1 MDIHVKRKHKLSEI
15 NHDFLMNYFCHLIND
30 RYMQLKFKHQQF
42 QIDAAKAVTDAFH
55 GQRNRMM
62 MEFTH
67 DMGVGTAGGDLFD
80 VVGYRNQPLTIT
92 SGQTLENIRT
102 IQMSGQLKPS
112 ETLNPDDLRLTI
124 EMETGTG
131 KTYTYI
137 KTMYELNRLYGWSKF
152 IIVVPSIAIRE
163 GVSRSFEIMSE
174 HFAAEYGKRI
184 QSFIYDSKQL
194 TKIDQF
200 ASDANMHVMIIN
212 TQAFA
217 ARGEDARRIYM
228 KLDAFRSRKPIDV
241 IASTKPILIIDE
253 PQSVLGADK
262 KNATREK
269 LKEFK
274 PLFTLL
280 YSATHRA
287 GDIVN
292 MVYRLD
298 AMDAYNKKLVKKI
311 SVKGIEQKGTTATN
325 GYVYLE
331 SIVLSAGNP
340 KARIGFDKK
349 GGSSVRQVTQLVS
362 DKFDLYQ
369 QSGGLEEYRD
379 GYRIE
384 RIDGYARTIRLLNGT
399 VLHEGEMVGRVNDL
413 YVRRHQIRETILSH
427 IQKERKL
434 FKMGIK
440 CLSLF
445 FIDHVDNYRSLTP
458 NPKPHPL
465 TPSPKGEGE
474 AFGNEGSNH
483 KGVYAQMFE
492 EEYTNIVGQLQLEF
506 ADDPAYVAYLK
517 RFTADQVH
525 DGYFSRDRK
534 NNVVEPGNKEGDNE
548 VRGYQLIMKE
558 KEKLLSFD
566 TPVRFI
572 FSHSALK
579 EGWDNPNVFQICT
592 LKDSD
597 NQTKKRQEVGRGM
610 RLCVNDKGERQ
621 DESVLHGGVFEV
633 NELTVIA
640 SESYNTFA
648 SKLQTEIAEAV
659 GDRPQKVQPSLF
671 AGMVMTNADGEQ
683 KKVDDLEAS
692 FLFAALAGHGYV
704 NRQGELTQKY
714 FDEKQQGT
722 LDFGEGYNEYKKDI
736 VHQLDAVFNPEAI
749 KPEDARKVRETKFD
763 SQTFAR
769 KEFQDLWRKINLQ
782 TYYTV
787 DFKTDDLIRR
797 AVIELDSHLRV
808 SEINIKVVEGTLE
821 GIKSKKQ
828 LEEGQAMR
836 VKEADTHSVHELVSE
851 YVKYDLIGKL
861 VEDTGL
867 TRRAIVTILQK
878 ISPRTFNLFKA
889 NPEEF
894 IIKAGNIINQCKA
907 IAVVEHV
914 AYHKLD
920 KQYDADIFSASTLK
934 GKLGVN
940 ALESMKSLYDIV
952 VVDSKGIEMDF
963 AKNLELQNEVAV
975 YTKLPGGF
983 YINTPVGHYNPD
995 WAIVFKEG
1003 TDIKHIY
1010 FVAETKG
1017 YSDDEVTDYR
1027 ETEKVKIECAR
1038 RHFATISSST
1048 VTYGVVK
1055 NYDELWNVVTK

>member
-1 MDIHVKRKHKLSEI
+1 MK
-15 NHDFLMNYFCHLIND
+15 
-30 RYMQLKFKHQQF
+30 LKFKHQQF
-42 QIDAAKAVTDAFH
+42 QLDAAKAVTDVF
-55 GQRNRMM
+55 QEQPNQSMQ
-62 MEFTH
+62 EFTH
-67 DMGVGTAGGDLFD
+67 DMGSSMDGGDLFD
-80 VVGYRNQPLTIT
+80 VVGFRNQPFRI
-92 SGQTLENIRT
+92 
-102 IQMSGQLKPS
+102 MSHEVRKNMNTVQLDAQLKPTS
-112 ETLNPDDLRLTI
+112 DAALGDFRLTI

-184 QSFIYDSKQL
+184 QSFIYNSGQL

-228 KLDAFRSRKPIDV
+228 KLDAFRSRRPIDV
-241 IASTKPILIIDE
+241 IAATNPILIIDE

-311 SVKGIEQKGTTATN
+311 TVKGIEQKGTTATN
-325 GYVYLE
+325 GYLYLE
-331 SIVLSAGNP
+331 SIELSEGNP
-340 KARIGFDKK
+340 RARIGFDKK
-349 GGSSVRQVTQLVS
+349 GVSSVKQVTQLVS
-362 DKFDLYQ
+362 DGFDIYQ
-369 QSGGLEEYRD
+369 QSGSLEEYRD
-379 GYRIE
+379 GYRVE
-384 RIDGYARTIRLLNGT
+384 SIDGYARTIRLLNGT
-399 VLHEGEMVGRVNDL
+399 VLHEGEMIGRVNDI

-427 IQKERKL
+427 MQKERKL

-445 FIDHVDNYRSLTP
+445 FIDHVDNYRIYKSGGETE
-458 NPKPHPL
+458 
-465 TPSPKGEGE
+465 KGL
-474 AFGNEGSNH
+474 
-483 KGVYAQMFE
+483 YAQIFE
-492 EEYTNIVGQLQLEF
+492 EEYDNIAKQMQLDF
-506 ADDPAYVAYLK
+506 ADDPAYVEYLNRYK
-517 RFTADQVH
+517 AEEVH
-525 DGYFSRDRK
+525 NGYFSKDK
-534 NNVVEPGNKEGDNE
+534 KGHFVQLTESKMENDSDA
-548 VRGYQLIMKE
+548 YDLIMKD
-558 KEKLLSFD
+558 KERLLSFD
-566 TPVRFI
+566 EPTRFI

-610 RLCVNDKGERQ
+610 RLCVNEKGERQ
-621 DESVLHGGVFEV
+621 DESVLHGAVFDV

-640 SESYNTFA
+640 SESYNSFA

-659 GDRPQKVQPSLF
+659 ADRPQKVQASLF
-671 AGMVMTNADGEQ
+671 EGMVMTNTNGEQ
-683 KKVDDLEAS
+683 KKVDELEAN
-692 FLFAALAGHGYV
+692 FLFAALAGKGYV
-704 NRQGELTQKY
+704 NRQGQLTQKFY
-714 FDEKQQGT
+714 EDKQQGT
-722 LDFGEGYNEYKKDI
+722 LDFGDDYNEYKADI
-736 VHQLDAVFNPEAI
+736 VNKLDSVFNPDAA
-749 KPEDARKVRETKFD
+749 KPEDARKVREAKFI
-763 SQTFAR
+763 QQKFAR
-769 KEFQDLWRKINLQ
+769 KEFQDLWRKINQQ

-787 DFKTDDLIRR
+787 DFKTEDLIKK
-797 AVIELDSHLRV
+797 AVIELDAHLQV
-808 SEINIKVVEGTLE
+808 TEIRIQVVTGTMKEIKSRQQLLEGT
-821 GIKSKKQ
+821 
-828 LEEGQAMR
+828 AM
-836 VKEADTHSVHELVSE
+836 VASEADNESIHELVGE
-851 YVKYDLIGKL
+851 NVKYDLIGKL
-861 VEDTGL
+861 VEATGL
-867 TRRAIVTILQK
+867 TRKAIVSILQK
-878 ISPRTFNLFKA
+878 IKPSTFLKFRA

-907 IAVVEHV
+907 IAVIEHV
-914 AYHKLD
+914 KYHKLNQEFD
-920 KQYDADIFSASTLK
+920 SDIFNASTLK

-940 ALESMKSLYDIV
+940 AMESQKSLYDLV
-952 VVDSKGIEMDF
+952 VVDSQGVEMNF
-963 AKNLELQNEVAV
+963 AKSLESQNEVVV

-1003 TDIKHIY
+1003 SDIKHIY

-1027 ETEKVKIECAR
+1027 ETERVKIECAK
-1038 RHFATISSST
+1038 RHFDTISGSA

-1055 NYDELWNVVTK
+1055 NYEELRNVIVAD

>member
-1 MDIHVKRKHKLSEI
+1 MK
-15 NHDFLMNYFCHLIND
+15 
-30 RYMQLKFKHQQF
+30 LKFKHQQF
-42 QIDAAKAVTDAFH
+42 QIDAAKAVTDVFQ
-55 GQRNRMM
+55 GQPNQSML
-62 MEFTH
+62 EFTH
-67 DMGVGTAGGDLFD
+67 DMGRSADGIQDMFD
-80 VVGYRNQPLTIT
+80 VVGFRNQP
-92 SGQTLENIRT
+92 IRLYST
-102 IQMSGQLKPS
+102 DVRKNMNAVQMDAQLKPS
-112 ETLNPDDLRLTI
+112 DSVMLGDLRLTI

-200 ASDANMHVMIIN
+200 ASDSNMHVMIIN

-241 IASTKPILIIDE
+241 IAATNPILIIDE

-269 LKEFK
+269 LKEFH

-311 SVKGIEQKGTTATN
+311 TVKGIEQKGTTATN
-325 GYVYLE
+325 GYLYLE
-331 SIVLSAGNP
+331 SIELSEGNP
-340 KARIGFDKK
+340 RARIGFDKK
-349 GGSSVRQVTQLVS
+349 GVSSVKQVTQLVA
-362 DKFDLYQ
+362 DGFDIYQ
-369 QSGGLEEYRD
+369 QSGGLEEYKN
-379 GYRIE
+379 GYRVE
-384 RIDGYARTIRLLNGT
+384 SIDGYNRTIRLLNGT
-399 VLHEGEMVGRVNDL
+399 VLHEGEMIGRVNDI
-413 YVRRHQIRETILSH
+413 YVRRQQIRETILSH
-427 IQKERKL
+427 LHKERKL
-434 FKMGIK
+434 FRMGIK

-445 FIDHVDNYRSLTP
+445 FIDHVDNYRIYKAGGETE
-458 NPKPHPL
+458 
-465 TPSPKGEGE
+465 KGQ
-474 AFGNEGSNH
+474 
-483 KGVYAQMFE
+483 YAQMFE
-492 EEYTNIVGQLQLEF
+492 EEYNNIVGQLQLEF
-506 ADDPAYVAYLK
+506 TDDPEYVAYLK
-517 RFTADQVH
+517 RYAAAEVH
-525 DGYFSRDRK
+525 NGYFSRDK
-534 NNVVEPGNKEGDNE
+534 KGHFVQPSASELKSESSNDASA
-548 VRGYQLIMKE
+548 YDLIMKD
-558 KEKLLSFD
+558 KERLLSFSEP
-566 TPVRFI
+566 TRFI

-610 RLCVNDKGERQ
+610 RLCVNSKGERQ
-621 DESVLHGGVFEV
+621 DESVLHGGVFDV

-640 SESYNTFA
+640 SESYNSFA

-659 GDRPQKVQPSLF
+659 ADRPLKVQPSLF
-671 AGMVMTNADGEQ
+671 KDVMVTNARGEQ
-683 KKVDDLEAS
+683 KTLDEDDAQDIV
-692 FLFAALAGHGYV
+692 FALRMKGYITK
-704 NRQGELTQKY
+704 QGQLTPQY
-714 FDEKQQGT
+714 HEDKQQGK
-722 LDFGEGYNEYKKDI
+722 LDFGEDYNDYKEDI
-736 VHQLDAVFNPEAI
+736 VKRLDSIFNPDSI
-749 KPEDARKVRETKFD
+749 KPEDARRVREARFD
-763 SQTFAR
+763 QKKFAR
-769 KEFQDLWRKINLQ
+769 KEFQDLWRKINQQ

-787 DFKTDDLIRR
+787 DFKTDDLINR
-797 AVIELDSHLRV
+797 AVIELDAHLQV
-808 SEINIKVVEGTLE
+808 TEIRIKVVMGTMAEIKSRQQLLE
-821 GIKSKKQ
+821 GN
-828 LEEGQAMR
+828 AMM
-836 VKEADTHSVHELVSE
+836 VNEAEAESVHELVSE
-851 YVKYDLIGKL
+851 GVKYDLIGKL
-861 VEDTGL
+861 VEGTGL
-867 TRRAIVTILQK
+867 TRKAVVNILQK
-878 ISPRTFNLFKA
+878 IRPKTFNMFKA

-894 IIKAGNIINQCKA
+894 IIKACNIINQCKA
-907 IAVVEHV
+907 IAVVEHIQ
-914 AYHKLD
+914 YHRLNQEFD
-920 KQYDADIFSASTLK
+920 SDIFSAATLK

-940 ALESMKSLYDIV
+940 ALESQKSLYDIV

-963 AKNLELQNEVAV
+963 AKDLEMQNEVAV

-1017 YSDDEVTDYR
+1017 YRSDEVTDYR
-1027 ETEKVKIECAR
+1027 ETERVKIECAK
-1038 RHFATISSST
+1038 RHFETISSSS

-1055 NYDELWNVVTK
+1055 DYEELWNVVTK

>member
-1 MDIHVKRKHKLSEI
+1 
-15 NHDFLMNYFCHLIND
+15 
-30 RYMQLKFKHQQF
+30 MQLKFKHQQF
-42 QIDAAKAVTDAFH
+42 QIEAAKAVTDVFQ
-55 GQRNRMM
+55 GQPNQSMQ
-62 MEFTH
+62 EFTH
-67 DMGVGTAGGDLFD
+67 DMGQSMDGSQDMFD
-80 VVGYRNQPLTIT
+80 VVGFRNQPIRVMTQDLLKNMWAV
-92 SGQTLENIRT
+92 QTPA
-102 IQMSGQLKPS
+102 QLKPS
-112 ETLNPDDLRLTI
+112 EEVLLKDMRLTI

-137 KTMYELNRLYGWSKF
+137 KTMFELNRLYGWSKF

-228 KLDAFRSRKPIDV
+228 KLDAFRSRRPIDV
-241 IASTKPILIIDE
+241 IAATNPILIIDE

-311 SVKGIEQKGTTATN
+311 TVKGIEQKGTTATN
-325 GYVYLE
+325 GYLYLE
-331 SIVLSAGNP
+331 SIELSEGNP
-340 KARIGFDKK
+340 KARIGYDKK
-349 GGSSVRQVTQLVS
+349 GASSVKQVTQLVG
-362 DKFDLYQ
+362 DGFDIYQ
-369 QSGGLEEYRD
+369 QSGGLEEYKN
-379 GYRIE
+379 GYRVE
-384 RIDGYARTIRLLNGT
+384 SIDGYNHTVRLLNGT
-399 VLHEGEMVGRVNDL
+399 VLHEGEMIGRVNDV

-427 IQKERKL
+427 IHKERKL

-445 FIDHVDNYRSLTP
+445 FIDHVDNYRIYKAGGETE
-458 NPKPHPL
+458 
-465 TPSPKGEGE
+465 KGQ
-474 AFGNEGSNH
+474 
-483 KGVYAQMFE
+483 YAQMFE
-492 EEYTNIVGQLQLEF
+492 EEYNNIVGQLQLEF
-506 ADDPAYVAYLK
+506 SDDPAYVAYLK
-517 RFTADQVH
+517 HYKAEEVH
-525 DGYFSRDRK
+525 NGYFSRDRK
-534 NNVVEPGNKEGDNE
+534 GNFVQPSATELRNE
-548 VRGYQLIMKE
+548 SSNDASAYDLIMKD
-558 KEKLLSFD
+558 KERLLSFEEP
-566 TPVRFI
+566 TRFI

-610 RLCVNDKGERQ
+610 RLCVNKKGERQ
-621 DESVLHGGVFEV
+621 DESVLHGAVFDV

-640 SESYNTFA
+640 SESYNSFA

-659 GDRPQKVQPSLF
+659 ADRPQKVQPSLF
-671 AGMVMTNADGEQ
+671 KDMVVTDARGVQ
-683 KKVDDLEAS
+683 KKLDEDDAQEILYIMRMK
-692 FLFAALAGHGYV
+692 GYV
-704 NRQGELTQKY
+704 TKQGQLTQQFHDDKK
-714 FDEKQQGT
+714 EGT
-722 LDFGEGYNEYKKDI
+722 LDFGGDYNDFKGDI
-736 VHQLDAVFNPEAI
+736 VKRLDSIFNPESVI
-749 KPEDARKVRETKFD
+749 PEDARRVREAKFD
-763 SQTFAR
+763 QQKFAR
-769 KEFQDLWRKINLQ
+769 KEFQDLWRKINQQ

-787 DFKTDDLIRR
+787 DFKTEDLIKR
-797 AVIELDSHLRV
+797 AIIELDAKLQV
-808 SEINIKVVEGTLE
+808 SEIRIQVVTGTMKEIKSRQQLLE
-821 GIKSKKQ
+821 G
-828 LEEGQAMR
+828 GAMMAC
-836 VKEADTHSVHELVSE
+836 ESDTESVHELVGE
-851 YVKYDLIGKL
+851 NVKYDLIGKL
-861 VEDTGL
+861 VEATGL
-867 TRRAIVTILQK
+867 TRLAIVSILKK
-878 ISPRTFNLFKA
+878 ISPKTFNKFKA

-914 AYHKLD
+914 QYHKLNQEFD
-920 KQYDADIFSASTLK
+920 SDIFSAASLK

-940 ALESMKSLYDIV
+940 ALESVKSLYDIV
-952 VVDSKGIEMDF
+952 VVDSKGIEMNF
-963 AKNLELQNEVAV
+963 AKDLELQNEVAV

-1003 TDIKHIY
+1003 ADIKHIY

-1017 YSDDEVTDYR
+1017 YSSDEVTDYR
-1027 ETEKVKIECAR
+1027 ETERVKIECAK
-1038 RHFATISSST
+1038 RHFETISSSA

-1055 NYDELWNVVTK
+1055 NYEELRNVITK

>member
-1 MDIHVKRKHKLSEI
+1 MK
-15 NHDFLMNYFCHLIND
+15 
-30 RYMQLKFKHQQF
+30 LKFKHQQF
-42 QIDAAKAVTDAFH
+42 QIDAAKAVTDVFQ
-55 GQRNRMM
+55 GQPNQSMQ
-62 MEFTH
+62 EFTH
-67 DMGVGTAGGDLFD
+67 DMGRSADGIQDMFD
-80 VVGYRNQPLTIT
+80 VVGFRNQP
-92 SGQTLENIRT
+92 IRLYST
-102 IQMSGQLKPS
+102 DVRKNMNAVQMDAQLKPS
-112 ETLNPDDLRLTI
+112 DSVMLGDLRLTI

-200 ASDANMHVMIIN
+200 ASDSNMHVMIIN

-241 IASTKPILIIDE
+241 IAATNPILIIDE

-269 LKEFK
+269 LKEFH

-311 SVKGIEQKGTTATN
+311 TVKGIEQKGTTATN
-325 GYVYLE
+325 GYLYLE
-331 SIVLSAGNP
+331 SIELSEGNP
-340 KARIGFDKK
+340 RARIGFDKK
-349 GGSSVRQVTQLVS
+349 GVSSVKQVTQLAA
-362 DKFDLYQ
+362 DGFDIYQ
-369 QSGGLEEYRD
+369 QSGGLEEYKN
-379 GYRIE
+379 GYRVE
-384 RIDGYARTIRLLNGT
+384 SIDGYNRTIRLLNGT
-399 VLHEGEMVGRVNDL
+399 VLHEGEMIGRVNDI
-413 YVRRHQIRETILSH
+413 YVRRQQIRETILSH
-427 IQKERKL
+427 LHKERKL
-434 FKMGIK
+434 FRMGIK

-445 FIDHVDNYRSLTP
+445 FIDHVDNYRIYKAGGETE
-458 NPKPHPL
+458 
-465 TPSPKGEGE
+465 KGQ
-474 AFGNEGSNH
+474 
-483 KGVYAQMFE
+483 YAQMFE
-492 EEYTNIVGQLQLEF
+492 EEYNNIVGHLQLEF
-506 ADDPAYVAYLK
+506 TDDPEYVAYLK
-517 RFTADQVH
+517 RYAAAEVH
-525 DGYFSRDRK
+525 NGYFSRDK
-534 NNVVEPGNKEGDNE
+534 KGHFVQPSASELKSESSNDASA
-548 VRGYQLIMKE
+548 YDLIMKD
-558 KEKLLSFD
+558 KERLLSFSEP
-566 TPVRFI
+566 TRFI

-610 RLCVNDKGERQ
+610 RLCVNSKGERQ
-621 DESVLHGGVFEV
+621 DESVLHGGVFDV

-640 SESYNTFA
+640 SESYNSFA

-659 GDRPQKVQPSLF
+659 ADRPLKVQPSLF
-671 AGMVMTNADGEQ
+671 KDLMVTNARGEQ
-683 KKVDDLEAS
+683 RTLDEDDAQDIV
-692 FLFAALAGHGYV
+692 FALRMKGYITK
-704 NRQGELTQKY
+704 QGQLTPQY
-714 FDEKQQGT
+714 HEDKQQGK
-722 LDFGEGYNEYKKDI
+722 LDFGEEYNDYKEDLMKR
-736 VHQLDAVFNPEAI
+736 LDSIFNPDSI
-749 KPEDARKVRETKFD
+749 KPEDARRVREARFD
-763 SQTFAR
+763 QKKFAR
-769 KEFQDLWRKINLQ
+769 KEFQDLWRKINQQ

-787 DFKTDDLIRR
+787 DFKTDDLINR
-797 AVIELDSHLRV
+797 AVIELDAHLQV
-808 SEINIKVVEGTLE
+808 TEIRIKVVTGTMAE
-821 GIKSKKQ
+821 IKSRQQ
-828 LEEGQAMR
+828 LMEGNAMM
-836 VKEADTHSVHELVSE
+836 VSEADAESVHELVGE
-851 YVKYDLIGKL
+851 GVKYDLIGKL
-861 VEDTGL
+861 VEGTGL
-867 TRRAIVTILQK
+867 TRKAVVSILQK
-878 ISPRTFNLFKA
+878 IRPKTFNMFKA

-894 IIKAGNIINQCKA
+894 IIKACNIINQCKA
-907 IAVVEHV
+907 IAVVEHIQ
-914 AYHKLD
+914 YHRLNQEFD
-920 KQYDADIFSASTLK
+920 SDIFSAATLK

-940 ALESMKSLYDIV
+940 ALESQKSLYDIV

-963 AKNLELQNEVAV
+963 AQNLEVQNEVAV

-1017 YSDDEVTDYR
+1017 YRSDEVTDYR
-1027 ETEKVKIECAR
+1027 ETERVKIECAK
-1038 RHFATISSST
+1038 RHFETISSSS

-1055 NYDELWNVVTK
+1055 DYEELWNVVTK

>member
-1 MDIHVKRKHKLSEI
+1 MK
-15 NHDFLMNYFCHLIND
+15 
-30 RYMQLKFKHQQF
+30 LKFKHQQF
-42 QIDAAKAVTDAFH
+42 QIDAAKAVTDVFQ
-55 GQRNRMM
+55 GQQNLSML
-62 MEFTH
+62 EFTH
-67 DMGVGTAGGDLFD
+67 DMGRRSDGQQEAFD
-80 VVGYRNQPLTIT
+80 VVGFRNQPINIYSQQLLTN
-92 SGQTLENIRT
+92 LREV
-102 IQMSGQLKPS
+102 QMAGQLKPS
-112 ETLNPDDLRLTI
+112 EEVLMNDLRLTI

-137 KTMYELNRLYGWSKF
+137 KTMYELNKLYGWSKF

-174 HFAAEYGKRI
+174 HFASEYGKRI

-228 KLDAFRSRKPIDV
+228 KLDAFRSRRPIDV
-241 IASTKPILIIDE
+241 IAATNPILIIDE
-253 PQSVLGADK
+253 PQSVLGVDK

-287 GDIVN
+287 DDIVN

-325 GYVYLE
+325 GYLYLE
-331 SIVLSAGNP
+331 SIVLSEGNP

-349 GGSSVRQVTQLVS
+349 GASSVRPVTQLVG
-362 DKFDLYQ
+362 DGFDIYQ

-379 GYRIE
+379 GYRVE
-384 RIDGYARTIRLLNGT
+384 SIDGYNGTIRLLNGT
-399 VLHEGEMVGRVNDL
+399 VLHEGEMIGKVNDI
-413 YVRRHQIRETILSH
+413 YVRRQQIRETILSH

-434 FKMGIK
+434 FSMGIK

-445 FIDHVDNYRSLTP
+445 FIDHVDNYR
-458 NPKPHPL
+458 KPLPL

-474 AFGNEGSNH
+474 ACGN
-483 KGVYAQMFE
+483 KGIYAQMFE
-492 EEYTNIVGQLQLEF
+492 EEYSNIVGQLQLEF

-517 RFTADQVH
+517 RFTAEEVH
-525 DGYFSRDRK
+525 DGYFSRDK
-534 NNVVEPGNKEGDNE
+534 KGKVVDSANKEGDNE

-621 DESVLHGGVFEV
+621 DESVLHGGVFAV

-640 SESYNTFA
+640 SESYNSFA
-648 SKLQTEIAEAV
+648 AKLQTEIAEAV
-659 GDRPQKVQPSLF
+659 GDRPVKVQLELF
-671 AGMVMTNADGEQ
+671 KDMVVTNARGEQ
-683 KKVDDLEAS
+683 KKMDADDAQDI
-692 FLFAALAGHGYV
+692 LFTLRMKGYV
-704 NRQGELTQKY
+704 TKQGQLTQQY
-714 FDEKQQGT
+714 HDDKQQGT
-722 LDFGEGYNEYKKDI
+722 LDFGEDYNEYQADI
-736 VHQLDAVFNPEAI
+736 VKKLDSIFNPDSV
-749 KPEDARKVRETKFD
+749 KPEDARKVREAKFD
-763 SQTFAR
+763 SQKFAR
-769 KEFQDLWRKINLQ
+769 KEFQDMWRKINSQ

-787 DFKTDDLIRR
+787 DFKTDDLIKR
-797 AVIELDSHLRV
+797 AVNALDNHLKV
-808 SEINIKVVEGTLE
+808 SRIAIQVVKGTMNE
-821 GIKSKKQ
+821 IKSKQQ
-828 LEEGQAMR
+828 LLVGTAM
-836 VKEADTHSVHELVSE
+836 VAQEAATESVHELIGENVR
-851 YVKYDLIGKL
+851 YDLIGKL

-867 TRRAIVTILQK
+867 TRKAIVTILKK
-878 ISPRTFNLFKA
+878 ISPNTFNMFKA

-907 IAVVEHV
+907 VAVVEHV
-914 AYHKLD
+914 AYHKLN
-920 KQYDADIFSASTLK
+920 QEFDADIFSASTLK

-940 ALESMKSLYDIV
+940 AMESQKSLYDIV

-963 AKNLELQNEVAV
+963 AKNLEMHNEVAV
-975 YTKLPGGF
+975 YTKLPSGF

-1003 TDIKHIY
+1003 TDVKHVY

-1027 ETEKVKIECAR
+1027 KTEEVKIECAK

-1048 VTYGVVK
+1048 VTYDVVK
-1055 NYDELWNVVTK
+1055 DYKGLMDIVTK

>member
-1 MDIHVKRKHKLSEI
+1 MAKTLT
-15 NHDFLMNYFCHLIND
+15 
-30 RYMQLKFKHQQF
+30 LKFKNQQF
-42 QIDAAKAVTDAFH
+42 QTDAAKAVTDVFK
-55 GQRNRMM
+55 GQRNQAML
-62 MEFTH
+62 EFTH
-67 DMGVGTAGGDLFD
+67 DMGTSGDGQTEAFD
-80 VVGYRNQPLTIT
+80 VLGYRNQPLTI
-92 SGQTLENIRT
+92 SSIQTLDNIRAKQT
-102 IQMSGQLKPS
+102 AEQLKPS
-112 ETLNPDDLRLTI
+112 ETLGSDDLRLTI

-137 KTMYELNRLYGWSKF
+137 KTMYELNAQYGWSKF

-200 ASDANMHVMIIN
+200 ASDGNMHVMIIN

-228 KLDAFRSRKPIDV
+228 KLDSFRSRRPIDV
-241 IASTKPILIIDE
+241 IASTNPILIIDE

-262 KNATREK
+262 KNATRQK

-287 GDIVN
+287 DDIVN

-311 SVKGIEQKGTTATN
+311 SVKGIEQRGTTATN
-325 GYVYLE
+325 GYLYLE
-331 SIVLSAGNP
+331 SIVLSEGNP
-340 KARIGFDKK
+340 QARIGYDKK
-349 GGSSVRQVTQLVS
+349 GVSSVKQVTELVS
-362 DKFDLYQ
+362 DGFDIYQ
-369 QSGGLEEYRD
+369 KSGGLEEYRD
-379 GYRIE
+379 GYRVE
-384 RIDGYARTIRLLNGT
+384 SIDGYNRTIRLLNGT
-399 VLHEGEMVGRVNDL
+399 VLHEGEMIGKVNEI

-445 FIDHVDNYRSLTP
+445 FIDHVDNYRIYLEGGGTA
-458 NPKPHPL
+458 
-465 TPSPKGEGE
+465 KGI
-474 AFGNEGSNH
+474 
-483 KGVYAQMFE
+483 YAEMFE
-492 EEYTNIVGQLQLEF
+492 QEYNDIVNNLQLEF
-506 ADDPAYVAYLK
+506 SDDPEYVRYLR
-517 RFTADQVH
+517 RFKAEEVH
-525 DGYFSRDRK
+525 NGYFSRDK
-534 NNVVEPGNKEGDNE
+534 KGNYVQLSESKMENDASA
-548 VRGYQLIMKE
+548 YDLIMRD

-566 TPVRFI
+566 EPTRFI

-621 DESVLHGGVFEV
+621 DESVLHGGVFDV

-640 SESYNTFA
+640 SESYNSFA
-648 SKLQTEIAEAV
+648 AKLQTEIAEAV

-671 AGMVMTNADGEQ
+671 MGMTLVNVDGSNERQ
-683 KKVDDLEAS
+683 VDDDTANDINFMLR
-692 FLFAALAGHGYV
+692 FNGYITK
-704 NRQGELTQKY
+704 QGQLTQKF
-714 FDEKQQGT
+714 FDEKRQGV
-722 LDFGEGYNEYKKDI
+722 LDFGEEYNEFKDSIVKK
-736 VHQLDAVFNPEAI
+736 LDSVFDPESV
-749 KPEDARKVRETKFD
+749 KPEDARKHREAKFD
-763 SQTFAR
+763 SQKFAR
-769 KEFQDLWRKINLQ
+769 KEFQDLWRKINSQ

-787 DFKTDDLIRR
+787 NFKTEDLIFR
-797 AVIELDSHLRV
+797 AVYELDAHLKV
-808 SEINIKVVEGTLE
+808 SEINIHVVEGTMDE
-821 GIKSKKQ
+821 IKSKKQ
-828 LEEGQAMR
+828 LEAGMAMR
-836 VKEADTHSVHELVSE
+836 VREADTHKVLELVGE
-851 YVKYDLIGKL
+851 NVKYDLIGKL

-867 TRRAIVTILQK
+867 TRKAIVTILKK
-878 ISPRTFNLFKA
+878 ISPKTFNMFKA

-907 IAVVEHV
+907 VAVVEHV
-914 AYHKLD
+914 AYHKTNRE
-920 KQYDADIFSASTLK
+920 YDSDIFSASSLK

-940 ALESMKSLYDIV
+940 ALESQKSLYDIV
-952 VVDSKGIEMDF
+952 VVDSKGIEMNF
-963 AKNLELQNEVAV
+963 AKNLEQENDVAV
-975 YTKLPGGF
+975 YTKLPSGF

-1003 TDIKHIY
+1003 TDVKHIY
-1010 FVAETKG
+1010 FIAETKG
-1017 YSDDEVTDYR
+1017 YSSDEVTDYR
-1027 ETEKVKIECAR
+1027 ETERVKIECAR
-1038 RHFATISSST
+1038 RHFAAISNSA
-1048 VTYGVVK
+1048 VTYDVVK
-1055 NYDELWNVVTK
+1055 DYNELWNIVTK

>member
-1 MDIHVKRKHKLSEI
+1 MI
-15 NHDFLMNYFCHLIND
+15 
-30 RYMQLKFKHQQF
+30 MQLKFKHQQF

-55 GQRNRMM
+55 GQRNQSML
-62 MEFTH
+62 EFTH
-67 DMGVGTAGGDLFD
+67 DMGSSLEGEDLFD
-80 VVGYRNQPLTIT
+80 VVGYRNQPLTI
-92 SGQTLENIRT
+92 SAGQTLENIRAT
-102 IQMSGQLKPS
+102 QLNEQLKPS
-112 ETLNPDDLRLTI
+112 ETIDPDDLRLTI

-137 KTMYELNRLYGWSKF
+137 KTMYELNKLYGWSKF

-253 PQSVLGADK
+253 PQSVLGADRN
-262 KNATREK
+262 NATRTK

-331 SIVLSAGNP
+331 SIVLSEGNP
-340 KARIGFDKK
+340 KARIGFDKR
-349 GGSSVRQVTQLVS
+349 GGSSVRQVTQLVG

-384 RIDGYARTIRLLNGT
+384 SIDGYARTIRLLNGT
-399 VLHEGEMVGRVNDL
+399 VLHEGEMVGRVNDI

-445 FIDHVDNYRSLTP
+445 FIDHVDNYRIYNQGGGTS
-458 NPKPHPL
+458 
-465 TPSPKGEGE
+465 KGQ
-474 AFGNEGSNH
+474 
-483 KGVYAQMFE
+483 YAEIFE
-492 EEYTNIVGQLQLEF
+492 EEYDNIVGQLQLEF
-506 ADDPAYVAYLK
+506 SDDPAYVAYLK
-517 RFTADQVH
+517 RYKAEEVH
-525 DGYFSRDRK
+525 NGYFSRDK
-534 NNVVEPGNKEGDNE
+534 KGNFVQLTETKMENDASA
-548 VRGYQLIMKE
+548 YDLIMKD
-558 KEKLLSFD
+558 KERLLSFD
-566 TPVRFI
+566 EPTRFI

-659 GDRPQKVQPSLF
+659 GDRPIKVQPSLF
-671 AGMVMTNADGEQ
+671 AGMVMTNADGE
-683 KKVDDLEAS
+683 KKQVDELEAS
-692 FLFAALAGHGYV
+692 FLFSALAAQGYV
-704 NRQGELTQKY
+704 NRQGQLTQKY
-714 FDEKQQGT
+714 HNDKQQGT
-722 LDFGEGYNEYKKDI
+722 LDFGEDYNEYKNDI
-736 VHQLDAVFNPEAI
+736 VNKLDSVFNPDAV
-749 KPEDARKVRETKFD
+749 KPDDARKVREAKFD
-763 SQTFAR
+763 SQKFAR
-769 KEFQDLWRKINLQ
+769 KEFQDLWRKINQQ

-787 DFKTDDLIRR
+787 DFKTEDLIKR
-797 AVIELDSHLRV
+797 AVLELDNHLRV
-808 SEINIKVVEGTLE
+808 SEISIKVVEGTME
-821 GIKSKKQ
+821 SIKSKQQ
-828 LEEGQAMR
+828 LEAGMAMV
-836 VKEADTHSVHELVSE
+836 VKEADTHGIQELVGE
-851 YVKYDLIGKL
+851 NVRYDLIGKL

-878 ISPRTFNLFKA
+878 IKPNTFNMFKA

-894 IIKAGNIINQCKA
+894 IIKVGNIINQCKA

-914 AYHKLD
+914 TYHKLE

-1003 TDIKHIY
+1003 AEVKHIY

-1027 ETEKVKIECAR
+1027 ETERVKIECAK
-1038 RHFATISSST
+1038 RHFETISSST

>member
-1 MDIHVKRKHKLSEI
+1 MK
-15 NHDFLMNYFCHLIND
+15 
-30 RYMQLKFKHQQF
+30 LKFKHQQF
-42 QIDAAKAVTDAFH
+42 QIDAAKAVTDVFQ
-55 GQRNRMM
+55 GQQNLGLL
-62 MEFTH
+62 EFTH
-67 DMGVGTAGGDLFD
+67 DMGRATDGSQDMFD
-80 VVGYRNQPLTIT
+80 VVGFRNQPINIYSQQLLT
-92 SGQTLENIRT
+92 NMRT
-102 IQMSGQLKPS
+102 VQMAEQLKPS
-112 ETLNPDDLRLTI
+112 EEVVMNDLRLTI

-174 HFAAEYGKRI
+174 HFASEYGKRI

-200 ASDANMHVMIIN
+200 ASDANIHVMIIN

-228 KLDAFRSRKPIDV
+228 KLDAFRSRRPIDV
-241 IASTKPILIIDE
+241 IAATNPILIIDE
-253 PQSVLGADK
+253 PQSVLGVDK

-298 AMDAYNKKLVKKI
+298 AMDAYNKRLVKKI

-325 GYVYLE
+325 GYLYLE
-331 SIVLSAGNP
+331 SIVLSEGNP
-340 KARIGFDKK
+340 RARIGFDKK
-349 GGSSVRQVTQLVS
+349 GSSSVRPVTQLVS
-362 DKFDLYQ
+362 DGFDIYQ

-379 GYRIE
+379 GYRVE
-384 RIDGYARTIRLLNGT
+384 RIDGYNGTIRLLNGT
-399 VLHEGEMVGRVNDL
+399 VLHEGEMIGKVNDI
-413 YVRRHQIRETILSH
+413 YVRRQQIRETILSH

-434 FKMGIK
+434 FRMGIK

-445 FIDHVDNYRSLTP
+445 FIDHVDNYRIYKAGGETE
-458 NPKPHPL
+458 
-465 TPSPKGEGE
+465 KGQ
-474 AFGNEGSNH
+474 
-483 KGVYAQMFE
+483 YAQIFE
-492 EEYTNIVGQLQLEF
+492 EEYKDIVGQLQLEF
-506 ADDPAYVAYLK
+506 SDDPAYVAYLK
-517 RFTADQVH
+517 SFQAEEVH
-525 DGYFSRDRK
+525 NGYFSRDK
-534 NNVVEPGNKEGDNE
+534 KGHFVQLTEKKMQEDAGAYD
-548 VRGYQLIMKE
+548 LIMRDKE
-558 KEKLLSFD
+558 RLLSFAEP
-566 TPVRFI
+566 TRFI

-610 RLCVNDKGERQ
+610 RLCVNDNGERQ

-640 SESYNTFA
+640 SESYNSFA
-648 SKLQTEIAEAV
+648 QKLQTEIAEAV
-659 GDRPQKVQPSLF
+659 GDRPVKVQADLF
-671 AGMVMTNADGEQ
+671 RDMVVTNARGEQ
-683 KKVDDLEAS
+683 KQMDADDAQDI
-692 FLFAALAGHGYV
+692 LFTLRMKGYV
-704 NRQGELTQKY
+704 TKQGQLTQQY
-714 FDEKQQGT
+714 HDDKQQGT
-722 LDFGEGYNEYKKDI
+722 LDFGEDYNEYQADI
-736 VHQLDAVFNPEAI
+736 VKRLDSIFNPDSV
-749 KPEDARKVRETKFD
+749 KPEDARKAREAKFD
-763 SQTFAR
+763 QQKFAR
-769 KEFQDLWRKINLQ
+769 KEFQDLWRKINSQ

-787 DFKTDDLIRR
+787 DFKTEDLIRR
-797 AVIELDSHLRV
+797 AVIELDNHLRV
-808 SEINIKVVEGTLE
+808 SQIAIHVVQGTLNE
-821 GIKSKKQ
+821 IKSKQQ
-828 LEEGQAMR
+828 LLAGTAM
-836 VKEADTHSVHELVSE
+836 VAQEAETESVRELIGENVR
-851 YVKYDLIGKL
+851 YDLIGKL

-867 TRRAIVTILQK
+867 TRRAIVTILKK
-878 ISPRTFNLFKA
+878 IRPTTFNLFKA

-914 AYHKLD
+914 AYHKLN
-920 KQYDADIFSASTLK
+920 KEFDADIFSASTLK

-940 ALESMKSLYDIV
+940 AMESQKSLYDIV
-952 VVDSKGIEMDF
+952 VVDSQGIEMNF
-963 AKNLELQNEVAV
+963 AKDLELHNEVAV

-1003 TDIKHIY
+1003 TDVKHVY

-1017 YSDDEVTDYR
+1017 YSDDEVTNYR
-1027 ETEKVKIECAR
+1027 KTEEVKIECAK
-1038 RHFATISSST
+1038 RHFATISNSA
-1048 VTYGVVK
+1048 VTYDVVK
-1055 NYDELWNVVTK
+1055 DYKGLMDIVTV

>member
-1 MDIHVKRKHKLSEI
+1 MAKTLT
-15 NHDFLMNYFCHLIND
+15 
-30 RYMQLKFKHQQF
+30 LKFKNQQF
-42 QIDAAKAVTDAFH
+42 QTDAAKAVTDVFK
-55 GQRNRMM
+55 GQRNQAMQ
-62 MEFTH
+62 EFTH
-67 DMGVGTAGGDLFD
+67 DMGTSGDGQTEAFD
-80 VVGYRNQPLTIT
+80 VLGYRNQPLTI
-92 SGQTLENIRT
+92 SSIQTLDNIRAKQT
-102 IQMSGQLKPS
+102 AEQLKPS
-112 ETLNPDDLRLTI
+112 ETLGSDDLRLTI

-137 KTMYELNRLYGWSKF
+137 KTMYELNALYGWSKF

-200 ASDANMHVMIIN
+200 ASDGNMHVMIIN

-228 KLDAFRSRKPIDV
+228 KLDSFRSRRPIDV
-241 IASTKPILIIDE
+241 IASTNPILIIDE

-262 KNATREK
+262 KNATRQK

-287 GDIVN
+287 DDIVN

-325 GYVYLE
+325 GYLYLE
-331 SIVLSAGNP
+331 SIVLSEGNP
-340 KARIGFDKK
+340 QARIGYDKK
-349 GGSSVRQVTQLVS
+349 GASSVKQVTELVS
-362 DKFDLYQ
+362 DGFDIYQ
-369 QSGGLEEYRD
+369 KSGGLEEYRD
-379 GYRIE
+379 GYRVE
-384 RIDGYARTIRLLNGT
+384 SIDGYNRTMRLLNGT
-399 VLHEGEMVGRVNDL
+399 VLHEGEMIGKVNEI

-445 FIDHVDNYRSLTP
+445 FIDHVDNYRIYLEGGGTA
-458 NPKPHPL
+458 
-465 TPSPKGEGE
+465 KGI
-474 AFGNEGSNH
+474 
-483 KGVYAQMFE
+483 YAEMFE
-492 EEYTNIVGQLQLEF
+492 QEYSNIVNSLQLEF
-506 ADDPAYVAYLK
+506 SDDPEYVKYLR
-517 RFTADQVH
+517 RFKADEVH
-525 DGYFSRDRK
+525 NGYFSRDK
-534 NNVVEPGNKEGDNE
+534 KGNYVQLTESKMENDASA
-548 VRGYQLIMKE
+548 YDLIMRD

-566 TPVRFI
+566 EPTRFI

-621 DESVLHGGVFEV
+621 DESVLHGGVFDV

-640 SESYNTFA
+640 SESYNSFA
-648 SKLQTEIAEAV
+648 AKLQTEIAEAV

-671 AGMVMTNADGEQ
+671 MGMTLVNLDGSNERQ
-683 KKVDDLEAS
+683 VDDDTANDINFMLR
-692 FLFAALAGHGYV
+692 FNGYITK
-704 NRQGELTQKY
+704 QGQLTQKF
-714 FDEKQQGT
+714 FDEKQQGV
-722 LDFGEGYNEYKKDI
+722 LDFGEDYNIYKDSI
-736 VHQLDAVFNPEAI
+736 VKKLDSVFDPESV
-749 KPEDARKVRETKFD
+749 KPEDARKHREAKFD
-763 SQTFAR
+763 SQKFAR
-769 KEFQDLWRKINLQ
+769 KEFQDLWRKINSQ

-787 DFKTDDLIRR
+787 NFKTEDLIFR
-797 AVIELDSHLRV
+797 AVYELDAHLKV
-808 SEINIKVVEGTLE
+808 TEINIHVVEGTMDE
-821 GIKSKKQ
+821 IKSKKQ
-828 LEEGQAMR
+828 LEAGMAMTVR
-836 VKEADTHSVHELVSE
+836 EADTHKVLELVGE
-851 YVKYDLIGKL
+851 NVRYDLIGKL

-867 TRRAIVTILQK
+867 TRKAIVTILKK
-878 ISPRTFNLFKA
+878 ISPKTFNMFKA

-907 IAVVEHV
+907 VAVVEHV
-914 AYHKLD
+914 AYHKTNRE
-920 KQYDADIFSASTLK
+920 YDSDIFSASSLK

-940 ALESMKSLYDIV
+940 ALESQKSLYDIV
-952 VVDSKGIEMDF
+952 VVDSKGIEMNF
-963 AKNLELQNEVAV
+963 AKNLEQENDVAV
-975 YTKLPGGF
+975 YTKLPSGF

-1003 TDIKHIY
+1003 TDVKHIY

-1017 YSDDEVTDYR
+1017 YCSDEVTDYR

-1038 RHFATISSST
+1038 RHFAAISNSS
-1048 VTYGVVK
+1048 VTYDVVK
-1055 NYDELWNVVTK
+1055 DYNELWNIVTK

>member
-1 MDIHVKRKHKLSEI
+1 MAKTLT
-15 NHDFLMNYFCHLIND
+15 
-30 RYMQLKFKHQQF
+30 LKFKNQQF
-42 QIDAAKAVTDAFH
+42 QTDAAKAVTDVFK
-55 GQRNRMM
+55 GQRNQAML
-62 MEFTH
+62 EFTH
-67 DMGVGTAGGDLFD
+67 DMGTSGDGQTEAFD
-80 VVGYRNQPLTIT
+80 VLGYRNQPLTI
-92 SGQTLENIRT
+92 SSIQALENIRAKQT
-102 IQMSGQLKPS
+102 AEQLKPS
-112 ETLNPDDLRLTI
+112 ETLGSDDLRLTI

-137 KTMYELNRLYGWSKF
+137 KTMYELNALYGWSKF

-200 ASDANMHVMIIN
+200 ASDSNMHVMIIN

-217 ARGEDARRIYM
+217 ARGEDARRINM
-228 KLDAFRSRKPIDV
+228 KLDSFRSRRPIDV
-241 IASTKPILIIDE
+241 ISSTNPILIIDE

-262 KNATREK
+262 KNATRQK

-287 GDIVN
+287 DDIVN

-325 GYVYLE
+325 GYLYLE
-331 SIVLSAGNP
+331 SIVLSEGNP
-340 KARIGFDKK
+340 QARIGYDKK
-349 GGSSVRQVTQLVS
+349 GASSVKQVTELVS
-362 DKFDLYQ
+362 DGFDIYQ
-369 QSGGLEEYRD
+369 KSGGLEEYRD
-379 GYRIE
+379 GYRVE
-384 RIDGYARTIRLLNGT
+384 SIDGYNRTIRLLNGT
-399 VLHEGEMVGRVNDL
+399 MLHEGEMIGKVNEI

-445 FIDHVDNYRSLTP
+445 FIDHVDNYRIYLEGGGTA
-458 NPKPHPL
+458 
-465 TPSPKGEGE
+465 KGI
-474 AFGNEGSNH
+474 
-483 KGVYAQMFE
+483 YAEMFE
-492 EEYTNIVGQLQLEF
+492 QEYNDIVNSLQLEF
-506 ADDPAYVAYLK
+506 SDDPEYVRYLR
-517 RFTADQVH
+517 RFKAEEVH
-525 DGYFSRDRK
+525 NGYFSRDK
-534 NNVVEPGNKEGDNE
+534 KGNYVQLSESKMENDASA
-548 VRGYQLIMKE
+548 YDLIMRD

-566 TPVRFI
+566 EPTRFI

-621 DESVLHGGVFEV
+621 DESVLHGGVFDV

-640 SESYNTFA
+640 SESYNSFA
-648 SKLQTEIAEAV
+648 AKLQTEIAEAV

-671 AGMVMTNADGEQ
+671 IGMTLVNVDGSNERQ
-683 KKVDDLEAS
+683 VDDDTANDINFMLR
-692 FLFAALAGHGYV
+692 FNGYITK
-704 NRQGELTQKY
+704 QGQLTQKF
-714 FDEKQQGT
+714 FDEKQQGV
-722 LDFGEGYNEYKKDI
+722 LDFGEEYNEFKDSIVKK
-736 VHQLDAVFNPEAI
+736 LDAVFDPESV
-749 KPEDARKVRETKFD
+749 KPEDARKHREAKFD
-763 SQTFAR
+763 SQKFAR
-769 KEFQDLWRKINLQ
+769 KEFQDLWRKINSQ

-787 DFKTDDLIRR
+787 NFKTEDLIFR
-797 AVIELDSHLRV
+797 AVYELDAHLKV
-808 SEINIKVVEGTLE
+808 SEINIHVVEGTMDE
-821 GIKSKKQ
+821 IKSKKQ
-828 LEEGQAMR
+828 LEAGMAMR
-836 VKEADTHSVHELVSE
+836 VKEADTHKVLELVGE
-851 YVKYDLIGKL
+851 NVRYDLIGKL

-867 TRRAIVTILQK
+867 TRKAIVTILKK
-878 ISPRTFNLFKA
+878 ISPKTFNMFKA

-907 IAVVEHV
+907 VAVVEHV
-914 AYHKLD
+914 AYHKTNRE
-920 KQYDADIFSASTLK
+920 YDSDIFSASSLK

-940 ALESMKSLYDIV
+940 ALESQKSLYDIV
-952 VVDSKGIEMDF
+952 VVDSKGIEMNF
-963 AKNLELQNEVAV
+963 AKNLEQENDVAV
-975 YTKLPGGF
+975 YTKLPSGF

-1003 TDIKHIY
+1003 TDVKHIY

-1017 YSDDEVTDYR
+1017 YSSDEVTDYR

-1038 RHFATISSST
+1038 RHFAAISNSA
-1048 VTYGVVK
+1048 VTYDVVK
-1055 NYDELWNVVTK
+1055 DYNELWNIVTK

>member
-1 MDIHVKRKHKLSEI
+1 MK
-15 NHDFLMNYFCHLIND
+15 
-30 RYMQLKFKHQQF
+30 LKFKHQQF
-42 QIDAAKAVTDAFH
+42 QIDAAKAVTDVFQ
-55 GQRNRMM
+55 GQPNQSMQ
-62 MEFTH
+62 EFTH
-67 DMGVGTAGGDLFD
+67 DMGRSTDGIQDMFD
-80 VVGYRNQPLTIT
+80 VVGFRNQP
-92 SGQTLENIRT
+92 IRLYST
-102 IQMSGQLKPS
+102 DVRKNMNAVQMAAQLKPTDS
-112 ETLNPDDLRLTI
+112 VVLNDFRLTI

-200 ASDANMHVMIIN
+200 ASDSNMHVIIIN

-241 IASTKPILIIDE
+241 IAATNPILIIDE

-269 LKEFK
+269 LKEFH

-325 GYVYLE
+325 GYLYLE
-331 SIVLSAGNP
+331 SIELSEGNP
-340 KARIGFDKK
+340 RARIGFDKK
-349 GGSSVRQVTQLVS
+349 GVSSVKQVTQLVG
-362 DKFDLYQ
+362 DGFDIYQ
-369 QSGGLEEYRD
+369 QSGGLEEYKN
-379 GYRIE
+379 GYRVE
-384 RIDGYARTIRLLNGT
+384 SIDGYNRTVRLLNGT
-399 VLHEGEMVGRVNDL
+399 VLHEGEMVGRVNDI
-413 YVRRHQIRETILSH
+413 YVRRQQIRETILSH
-427 IQKERKL
+427 LRKERKL
-434 FKMGIK
+434 FRMGIK

-445 FIDHVDNYRSLTP
+445 FIDHVDNYRVYKAGGETE
-458 NPKPHPL
+458 
-465 TPSPKGEGE
+465 KGQ
-474 AFGNEGSNH
+474 
-483 KGVYAQMFE
+483 YARMFE
-492 EEYTNIVGQLQLEF
+492 EEYNNIVGQLQLEF
-506 ADDPAYVAYLK
+506 SDDPEYIAYLK
-517 RFTADQVH
+517 RFKAEEVH
-525 DGYFSRDRK
+525 NGYFSRDKKGRF
-534 NNVVEPGNKEGDNE
+534 VQPSASELRNE
-548 VRGYQLIMKE
+548 SSNDASAYDLIMKD
-558 KEKLLSFD
+558 KERLLSFNEP
-566 TPVRFI
+566 TRFI

-610 RLCVNDKGERQ
+610 RLCVNSKGERQ
-621 DESVLHGGVFEV
+621 DESVLHGGVFDV

-640 SESYNTFA
+640 SESYNSFA
-648 SKLQTEIAEAV
+648 AKLQTEIAEAV
-659 GDRPQKVQPSLF
+659 ADRPLKVQATLF
-671 AGMVMTNADGEQ
+671 KDMMVTNARGEQ
-683 KKVDDLEAS
+683 RTLDEDDAQDIV
-692 FLFAALAGHGYV
+692 FALRMKGYITK
-704 NRQGELTQKY
+704 QGQLTPQY
-714 FDEKQQGT
+714 HEDKQQGK
-722 LDFGEGYNEYKKDI
+722 LDFGEEYNEYQEDLVKR
-736 VHQLDAVFNPEAI
+736 LDSIFNPESV
-749 KPEDARKVRETKFD
+749 KPEDARRVREARFD
-763 SQTFAR
+763 QKKFAR
-769 KEFQDLWRKINLQ
+769 KEFQELWRKINQQ

-787 DFKTDDLIRR
+787 DFSTEDLINR
-797 AVIELDSHLRV
+797 AVIELDAHLQV
-808 SEINIKVVEGTLE
+808 TEIRIKVVTGTMAEIKSRQQLLE
-821 GIKSKKQ
+821 GN
-828 LEEGQAMR
+828 AMM
-836 VKEADTHSVHELVSE
+836 VSEADAESVHELVGE
-851 YVKYDLIGKL
+851 GVKYDLIGKL
-861 VEDTGL
+861 VEGTGL
-867 TRRAIVTILQK
+867 TRKAVVSILQK
-878 ISPRTFNLFKA
+878 IRPITFNRFKA

-894 IIKAGNIINQCKA
+894 IIKACNIINQCKA
-907 IAVVEHV
+907 IAVVEHIQ
-914 AYHKLD
+914 YHRLD
-920 KQYDADIFSASTLK
+920 QAFDSDIFSAATLK

-940 ALESMKSLYDIV
+940 ALESQKSLYDIV

-963 AKNLELQNEVAV
+963 AQNLEVQNEVAV

-1003 TDIKHIY
+1003 PDIKHIY

-1017 YSDDEVTDYR
+1017 YRSDEVTDYR
-1027 ETEKVKIECAR
+1027 ETERVKIECAK
-1038 RHFATISSST
+1038 RHFETISSSA
-1048 VTYGVVK
+1048 VTYGVVRD
-1055 NYDELWNVVTK
+1055 YEELRNVITQ

>member
-1 MDIHVKRKHKLSEI
+1 MK
-15 NHDFLMNYFCHLIND
+15 
-30 RYMQLKFKHQQF
+30 LKFKHQQF
-42 QIDAAKAVTDAFH
+42 QIDAAKAVTDVFQ
-55 GQRNRMM
+55 GQQNLSML
-62 MEFTH
+62 EFTH
-67 DMGVGTAGGDLFD
+67 DMGRRSDGQQEAFD
-80 VVGYRNQPLTIT
+80 VVGFRNQPI
-92 SGQTLENIRT
+92 NIYSS
-102 IQMSGQLKPS
+102 QMLKNMREVQMAEQLKPS
-112 ETLNPDDLRLTI
+112 EEVLMNDLRLTI

-137 KTMYELNRLYGWSKF
+137 KTMYELNKLYGWSKF

-174 HFAAEYGKRI
+174 HFASEYGKRI

-228 KLDAFRSRKPIDV
+228 KLDAFRSRRPIDV
-241 IASTKPILIIDE
+241 IAATNPILIIDE
-253 PQSVLGADK
+253 PQSVLGVDK

-287 GDIVN
+287 DDIVN

-325 GYVYLE
+325 GYLYLE
-331 SIVLSAGNP
+331 SIVLSEGNP

-349 GGSSVRQVTQLVS
+349 GASSVRPVTQLVG
-362 DKFDLYQ
+362 DGFDIYQ

-379 GYRIE
+379 GYRVE
-384 RIDGYARTIRLLNGT
+384 SIDGYNGTIRLLNGT
-399 VLHEGEMVGRVNDL
+399 VLHEGEMIGKVNDI
-413 YVRRHQIRETILSH
+413 YVRRQQIRETILSH

-434 FKMGIK
+434 FSMGIK

-445 FIDHVDNYRSLTP
+445 FIDHVDNYR
-458 NPKPHPL
+458 KPLPL

-474 AFGNEGSNH
+474 ACGN
-483 KGVYAQMFE
+483 KGIYAQMFE
-492 EEYTNIVGQLQLEF
+492 EEYSNIVGQLQLEF

-517 RFTADQVH
+517 RFTAEEVH
-525 DGYFSRDRK
+525 DGYFSRDK
-534 NNVVEPGNKEGDNE
+534 KGKVVDSANKEGDNE

-621 DESVLHGGVFEV
+621 DESVLHGGVFAV

-640 SESYNTFA
+640 SESYNSFA
-648 SKLQTEIAEAV
+648 AKLQTEIAEAV
-659 GDRPQKVQPSLF
+659 GDRPVKVQLELF
-671 AGMVMTNADGEQ
+671 KDMVVTNARGEQ
-683 KKVDDLEAS
+683 KKMDADDAQDI
-692 FLFAALAGHGYV
+692 LFTLRMKGYV
-704 NRQGELTQKY
+704 TKQGQLTQQY
-714 FDEKQQGT
+714 HDDKQQGT
-722 LDFGEGYNEYKKDI
+722 LDFGEDYNEYQADI
-736 VHQLDAVFNPEAI
+736 VKKLDSIFNPDSV
-749 KPEDARKVRETKFD
+749 KPEDARKVREAKFD
-763 SQTFAR
+763 SQKFAR
-769 KEFQDLWRKINLQ
+769 KEFQDMWRKINSQ

-787 DFKTDDLIRR
+787 DFKTDDLIKR
-797 AVIELDSHLRV
+797 AVIALDNHLKV
-808 SEINIKVVEGTLE
+808 SRIAIQVVKGTMNE
-821 GIKSKKQ
+821 IKSKQQ
-828 LEEGQAMR
+828 LLAGSAM
-836 VKEADTHSVHELVSE
+836 VAQEAATESVHELIGENVR
-851 YVKYDLIGKL
+851 YDLIGKL

-867 TRRAIVTILQK
+867 TRKAIVTILKK
-878 ISPRTFNLFKA
+878 ISPNTFNMFKA

-907 IAVVEHV
+907 VAVVEHV
-914 AYHKLD
+914 AYHKLN
-920 KQYDADIFSASTLK
+920 QEFDADIFSASTLK

-940 ALESMKSLYDIV
+940 AMESQKSLYDIV

-963 AKNLELQNEVAV
+963 AKNLEMHNEVAV
-975 YTKLPGGF
+975 YTKLPSGF

-1003 TDIKHIY
+1003 TDVKHVY

-1027 ETEKVKIECAR
+1027 KTEEVKIECAK

-1048 VTYGVVK
+1048 VTYDVVK
-1055 NYDELWNVVTK
+1055 DYKGLMDIVTK

>member
-1 MDIHVKRKHKLSEI
+1 MK
-15 NHDFLMNYFCHLIND
+15 
-30 RYMQLKFKHQQF
+30 LKFKHQQF
-42 QIDAAKAVTDAFH
+42 QIDAAKAVTDVFQ
-55 GQRNRMM
+55 GQQNLSML
-62 MEFTH
+62 EFTH
-67 DMGVGTAGGDLFD
+67 DIGRAVDGTQEMFD
-80 VVGYRNQPLTIT
+80 VVGFRNQPINIYSQQLLTNLREV
-92 SGQTLENIRT
+92 QLA
-102 IQMSGQLKPS
+102 GQLKPS
-112 ETLNPDDLRLTI
+112 EEVQMNDLRLTI

-137 KTMYELNRLYGWSKF
+137 KTMYELNKFYGWSKF

-174 HFAAEYGKRI
+174 HFASEYGKRI

-200 ASDANMHVMIIN
+200 ASDSNMHVMIIN

-241 IASTKPILIIDE
+241 IAATNPILIIDE
-253 PQSVLGADK
+253 PQSVLGVDK

-287 GDIVN
+287 ADIVN

-325 GYVYLE
+325 GYLYLE
-331 SIVLSAGNP
+331 SVVLSEGNP

-349 GGSSVRQVTQLVS
+349 GASSVRPVTQLVG
-362 DKFDLYQ
+362 DGFDIYQ

-379 GYRIE
+379 GYRVE
-384 RIDGYARTIRLLNGT
+384 SIDGYNGTIRLLNGT
-399 VLHEGEMVGRVNDL
+399 VLHEGEMIGKVNDI
-413 YVRRHQIRETILSH
+413 YVRRQQIRETILSH

-434 FKMGIK
+434 FSMGIK

-445 FIDHVDNYRSLTP
+445 FIDHVDNYR
-458 NPKPHPL
+458 KPLPL

-474 AFGNEGSNH
+474 ACGN
-483 KGVYAQMFE
+483 KGIYAQMFE
-492 EEYTNIVGQLQLEF
+492 EEYSNIVGQLQLEF

-517 RFTADQVH
+517 RFTAEEVH
-525 DGYFSRDRK
+525 DGYFSRDK
-534 NNVVEPGNKEGDNE
+534 KGKVVDSANKEGDNE

-621 DESVLHGGVFEV
+621 DESVLHGGVFAV

-640 SESYNTFA
+640 SESYNSFA
-648 SKLQTEIAEAV
+648 AKLQTEIAEAV
-659 GDRPQKVQPSLF
+659 GDRPVKVQLELF
-671 AGMVMTNADGEQ
+671 KDMVVTNACGEQ
-683 KKVDDLEAS
+683 KKMDADDAQDI
-692 FLFAALAGHGYV
+692 LFTLRMKGYV
-704 NRQGELTQKY
+704 TKQGQLTQQY
-714 FDEKQQGT
+714 HDDKQQGT
-722 LDFGEGYNEYKKDI
+722 LDFGEDYNEYQADI
-736 VHQLDAVFNPEAI
+736 VKKLDSIFNPDSV
-749 KPEDARKVRETKFD
+749 KPEDARKVREAKFD
-763 SQTFAR
+763 SQKFAR
-769 KEFQDLWRKINLQ
+769 KEFQDMWRKINSQ

-787 DFKTDDLIRR
+787 DFKTDDLIKR
-797 AVIELDSHLRV
+797 AVIALDNHLKV
-808 SEINIKVVEGTLE
+808 SRIAIQVVKGTMNE
-821 GIKSKKQ
+821 IKSKQQ
-828 LEEGQAMR
+828 LLAGTAM
-836 VKEADTHSVHELVSE
+836 VAQEAATESVHELIGENVR
-851 YVKYDLIGKL
+851 YDLIGKL

-867 TRRAIVTILQK
+867 TRKAIVTILKK
-878 ISPRTFNLFKA
+878 ISPNTFNMFKA

-907 IAVVEHV
+907 VAVVEHV
-914 AYHKLD
+914 AYHKLN
-920 KQYDADIFSASTLK
+920 QEFDADIFSASTLK

-940 ALESMKSLYDIV
+940 AMESMKSLYDIV
-952 VVDSKGIEMDF
+952 VVDSQGVEMDF
-963 AKNLELQNEVAV
+963 AKDLELHNEVAV

-1003 TDIKHIY
+1003 ADIKHVY

-1017 YSDDEVTDYR
+1017 YKDDEVVDYR
-1027 ETEKVKIECAR
+1027 KTEDVKIECAK
-1038 RHFATISSST
+1038 RHFATISNAT
-1048 VTYGVVK
+1048 VTYDVVK
-1055 NYDELWNVVTK
+1055 DYNELLNIVTK

>member
-1 MDIHVKRKHKLSEI
+1 MAKTLT
-15 NHDFLMNYFCHLIND
+15 
-30 RYMQLKFKHQQF
+30 LKFKNQQF
-42 QIDAAKAVTDAFH
+42 QTDAAKAVTDVFK
-55 GQRNRMM
+55 GQRNQAML
-62 MEFTH
+62 EFTH
-67 DMGVGTAGGDLFD
+67 DMGTSGDGQTEAFD
-80 VVGYRNQPLTIT
+80 VLGYRNQPLTI
-92 SGQTLENIRT
+92 SSIQTLDNIRAKQT
-102 IQMSGQLKPS
+102 AEQLKPS
-112 ETLNPDDLRLTI
+112 ETLGSDDLRLTI

-137 KTMYELNRLYGWSKF
+137 KTMYELNALYGWSKF

-200 ASDANMHVMIIN
+200 ASDSNMHVMIIN

-228 KLDAFRSRKPIDV
+228 KLDSFRSRRPIDV
-241 IASTKPILIIDE
+241 ISSTNPILIIDE

-262 KNATREK
+262 KNATRQK

-287 GDIVN
+287 DDIVN

-325 GYVYLE
+325 GYLYLE
-331 SIVLSAGNP
+331 SIVLSEGNP
-340 KARIGFDKK
+340 QARIGYDKK
-349 GGSSVRQVTQLVS
+349 GASSVKQVTELVS
-362 DKFDLYQ
+362 DGFDIYQ
-369 QSGGLEEYRD
+369 KSGGLEEYRD
-379 GYRIE
+379 GYRVE
-384 RIDGYARTIRLLNGT
+384 SIDGYNRTIRLLNGT
-399 VLHEGEMVGRVNDL
+399 VLHEGEMIGKVNEI

-445 FIDHVDNYRSLTP
+445 FIDHVDNYRIYLEGGETA
-458 NPKPHPL
+458 
-465 TPSPKGEGE
+465 KGI
-474 AFGNEGSNH
+474 
-483 KGVYAQMFE
+483 YAEMFE
-492 EEYTNIVGQLQLEF
+492 QEYNDIVNSLQLEF
-506 ADDPAYVAYLK
+506 SDDPEYVRYLR
-517 RFTADQVH
+517 RFKAEEVH
-525 DGYFSRDRK
+525 NGYFSRDK
-534 NNVVEPGNKEGDNE
+534 KGNYVQLSESKMENDASA
-548 VRGYQLIMKE
+548 YDLIMRD

-566 TPVRFI
+566 EPTRFI

-621 DESVLHGGVFEV
+621 DESVLHGGVFDV

-640 SESYNTFA
+640 SESYNSFA
-648 SKLQTEIAEAV
+648 AKLQTEIAEAV

-671 AGMVMTNADGEQ
+671 MGMTLVNLDGSNERQ
-683 KKVDDLEAS
+683 VDDDTANDINFMLR
-692 FLFAALAGHGYV
+692 FNGYITK
-704 NRQGELTQKY
+704 QGQLTQKF
-714 FDEKQQGT
+714 FDEKQQGV
-722 LDFGEGYNEYKKDI
+722 LDFGEEYNEFKDSIVKK
-736 VHQLDAVFNPEAI
+736 LDSVFDPESV
-749 KPEDARKVRETKFD
+749 KPEDARKHREAKFD
-763 SQTFAR
+763 SQKFAR
-769 KEFQDLWRKINLQ
+769 KEFQDLWHKINSQ

-787 DFKTDDLIRR
+787 NFKTEDLIFR
-797 AVIELDSHLRV
+797 AVYELDAHLKV
-808 SEINIKVVEGTLE
+808 SEINIHVVEGTMDE
-821 GIKSKKQ
+821 IKSKKQ
-828 LEEGQAMR
+828 LEAGMAMR
-836 VKEADTHSVHELVSE
+836 VREADTHKVLELVGE
-851 YVKYDLIGKL
+851 NVKYDLIGKL

-867 TRRAIVTILQK
+867 TRKAIVTILKK
-878 ISPRTFNLFKA
+878 ISPKTFNYFKA

-907 IAVVEHV
+907 VAVVEHV
-914 AYHKLD
+914 AYHKTNRE
-920 KQYDADIFSASTLK
+920 YDSDIFSASSLK

-940 ALESMKSLYDIV
+940 ALESQKSLYDIV
-952 VVDSKGIEMDF
+952 VVDSKGIEMNF
-963 AKNLELQNEVAV
+963 AKNLEQENDVAV
-975 YTKLPGGF
+975 YTKLPSGF

-1003 TDIKHIY
+1003 TDVKHIY

-1017 YSDDEVTDYR
+1017 YSSDEVTDYR

-1038 RHFATISSST
+1038 RHFAAISNSA
-1048 VTYGVVK
+1048 VTYDVVK
-1055 NYDELWNVVTK
+1055 DYNELWNIVTK

>member
-1 MDIHVKRKHKLSEI
+1 MK
-15 NHDFLMNYFCHLIND
+15 
-30 RYMQLKFKHQQF
+30 LKFKHQQF
-42 QIDAAKAVTDAFH
+42 QIDAAKAVTDVFQ
-55 GQRNRMM
+55 GQQNLSML
-62 MEFTH
+62 EFTH
-67 DMGVGTAGGDLFD
+67 DIGRAVDGTQEMFD
-80 VVGYRNQPLTIT
+80 VVGFRNQPINIYSQQLLTNLREV
-92 SGQTLENIRT
+92 QLA
-102 IQMSGQLKPS
+102 GQLKPS
-112 ETLNPDDLRLTI
+112 EEVLMNDLRLTI

-137 KTMYELNRLYGWSKF
+137 KTMYELNKLYGWSKF

-163 GVSRSFEIMSE
+163 GVSRSFKIMSE
-174 HFAAEYGKRI
+174 HFASEYGKRI

-228 KLDAFRSRKPIDV
+228 KLDAFRSRRPIDV
-241 IASTKPILIIDE
+241 ISATNPILIIDE
-253 PQSVLGADK
+253 PQSVLGVDK

-287 GDIVN
+287 ADIVN

-325 GYVYLE
+325 GYLYLE
-331 SIVLSAGNP
+331 SIVLSEGNP

-349 GGSSVRQVTQLVS
+349 GTSSVRPVTQLVA
-362 DKFDLYQ
+362 DGFDIYQ

-384 RIDGYARTIRLLNGT
+384 RIDGYNGTVRLLNG
-399 VLHEGEMVGRVNDL
+399 VILHEGEMIGKVNDV
-413 YVRRHQIRETILSH
+413 YVRRQQIRETILSH
-427 IQKERKL
+427 FQKERKL

-445 FIDHVDNYRSLTP
+445 FIDHVDNYRIYNAGGETE
-458 NPKPHPL
+458 
-465 TPSPKGEGE
+465 KGL
-474 AFGNEGSNH
+474 
-483 KGVYAQMFE
+483 YAQLFE
-492 EEYTNIVGQLQLEF
+492 DEYTNIVGQLQLEF
-506 ADDPAYVAYLK
+506 ADDPAYIAYLK
-517 RFTADQVH
+517 SFKAEEVH
-525 DGYFSRDRK
+525 NGYFSRDK
-534 NNVVEPGNKEGDNE
+534 KGHFVQLTEKKMQEDVSAYD
-548 VRGYQLIMKE
+548 LIMRDKE
-558 KEKLLSFD
+558 RLLSFAEP
-566 TPVRFI
+566 TRFI

-621 DESVLHGGVFEV
+621 DESVLHGGVFAV

-640 SESYNTFA
+640 SESYNSFA
-648 SKLQTEIAEAV
+648 AKLQTEIAEAV
-659 GDRPQKVQPSLF
+659 GDRPMKVQLELF
-671 AGMVMTNADGEQ
+671 KDMVVTNACGEQ
-683 KKVDDLEAS
+683 KKMDADDAQDI
-692 FLFAALAGHGYV
+692 LFTLRMKGYV
-704 NRQGELTQKY
+704 TKQGQLTQQY
-714 FDEKQQGT
+714 HDDKQQGT
-722 LDFGEGYNEYKKDI
+722 LDFGEDYNEYQADI
-736 VHQLDAVFNPEAI
+736 VKKLDSIFNPDSV
-749 KPEDARKVRETKFD
+749 KPEDARKVREAKFD
-763 SQTFAR
+763 SLKFAR
-769 KEFQDLWRKINLQ
+769 KEFQDLWRKINSQ

-787 DFKTDDLIRR
+787 DFKTDDLIKR
-797 AVIELDSHLRV
+797 AVIALDNHLKV
-808 SEINIKVVEGTLE
+808 SRIAIQVVKGTMNE
-821 GIKSKKQ
+821 IKSKQQ
-828 LEEGQAMR
+828 LLEGAAM
-836 VKEADTHSVHELVSE
+836 VAQEADTESVHELIGENVR
-851 YVKYDLIGKL
+851 YDLIGKL
-861 VEDTGL
+861 VENTGL
-867 TRRAIVTILQK
+867 TRHAIVSILK
-878 ISPRTFNLFKA
+878 RIRPTTFNMFKA

-914 AYHKLD
+914 TYHKLN
-920 KQYDADIFSASTLK
+920 KEFDADIFSASTLK

-940 ALESMKSLYDIV
+940 AMESQKSLYDIV
-952 VVDSKGIEMDF
+952 VVDSLGIEMDF
-963 AKNLELQNEVAV
+963 AKNLEIHNEVAV
-975 YTKLPGGF
+975 YTKLPSGF

-1003 TDIKHIY
+1003 ADVKHVY

-1027 ETEKVKIECAR
+1027 KTEDVKIECAK
-1038 RHFATISSST
+1038 RHFATISNST
-1048 VTYGVVK
+1048 VTYDVVK
-1055 NYDELWNVVTK
+1055 DYDELLKLVTA

>member
-1 MDIHVKRKHKLSEI
+1 MK
-15 NHDFLMNYFCHLIND
+15 
-30 RYMQLKFKHQQF
+30 LKFKHQQF
-42 QIDAAKAVTDAFH
+42 QIDAARAVTDVFQ
-55 GQRNRMM
+55 GQPNQSMQ
-62 MEFTH
+62 EFTH
-67 DMGVGTAGGDLFD
+67 DMGHSMDGSQDLFD
-80 VVGYRNQPLTIT
+80 VVGFRNQPV
-92 SGQTLENIRT
+92 RV
-102 IQMSGQLKPS
+102 MSQDLLKNMWEVQNPAQLKPS
-112 ETLNPDDLRLTI
+112 EEVLKNDLRLTI

-137 KTMYELNRLYGWSKF
+137 KTMFELNRLYGWSKF

-228 KLDAFRSRKPIDV
+228 KLDAFRSRRPIDV
-241 IASTKPILIIDE
+241 IAATNPILIIDE

-311 SVKGIEQKGTTATN
+311 TVKGIEQKGTTATN
-325 GYVYLE
+325 GYLYLE
-331 SIVLSAGNP
+331 SIELSEGNP

-349 GGSSVRQVTQLVS
+349 GASSVKQVTQLVG
-362 DKFDLYQ
+362 DGFDIYQ
-369 QSGGLEEYRD
+369 QSGGLEEYQN
-379 GYRIE
+379 GYRVE
-384 RIDGYARTIRLLNGT
+384 SIDGYNRTIRLLNGT
-399 VLHEGEMVGRVNDL
+399 ILSEGDMIGRVNDV

-427 IQKERKL
+427 IKKERKL

-445 FIDHVDNYRSLTP
+445 FIDHVDNYRIYKTGGQ
-458 NPKPHPL
+458 
-465 TPSPKGEGE
+465 TEKGL
-474 AFGNEGSNH
+474 
-483 KGVYAQMFE
+483 YAQMFE
-492 EEYTNIVGQLQLEF
+492 EEYNNIVGQLQLEF

-517 RFTADQVH
+517 RYQAEEVH
-525 DGYFSRDRK
+525 NGYFSRDK
-534 NNVVEPGNKEGDNE
+534 KGNFVQLTEKKMQDDASA
-548 VRGYQLIMKE
+548 YDLIMKD
-558 KEKLLSFD
+558 KERLLSFD
-566 TPVRFI
+566 EPTRFI

-610 RLCVNDKGERQ
+610 RLCVNSKGERQ
-621 DESVLHGGVFEV
+621 DESVLHGAVFDV

-640 SESYNTFA
+640 SESYNSFA

-659 GDRPQKVQPSLF
+659 ADRPQKVQPSLF
-671 AGMVMTNADGEQ
+671 AEMLVTNARGEQ
-683 KKVDDLEAS
+683 KKLDEDDAQDI
-692 FLFAALAGHGYV
+692 LFTMRMKNYV
-704 NRQGELTQKY
+704 NKQGQLTQQFHNDKK
-714 FDEKQQGT
+714 EGT
-722 LDFGEGYNEYKKDI
+722 LDFGDYNDYKEDI
-736 VHQLDAVFNPEAI
+736 VKRLDSIFNPESV
-749 KPEDARKVRETKFD
+749 KPEDARKVREAKFD
-763 SQTFAR
+763 QQKFAR
-769 KEFQDLWRKINLQ
+769 KEFQELWRKINQQ

-787 DFKTDDLIRR
+787 DFKTEDLIKR
-797 AVIELDSHLRV
+797 AVIELDAHLQV
-808 SEINIKVVEGTLE
+808 SEIRIQVMTGTMNE
-821 GIKSKKQ
+821 IKSRQQ
-828 LEEGQAMR
+828 LLTGSAMK
-836 VKEADTHSVHELVSE
+836 VCESDIEQVHELVGE
-851 YVKYDLIGKL
+851 GVKYDLIGKL
-861 VEDTGL
+861 VEATGL
-867 TRRAIVTILQK
+867 TRIAIVTILKK
-878 ISPRTFNLFKA
+878 IRPTTFNKFKA

-914 AYHKLD
+914 QYHRLNQEFD
-920 KQYDADIFSASTLK
+920 SDIFSAATLK
-934 GKLGVN
+934 GKLGLN
-940 ALESMKSLYDIV
+940 ALESTKSLYDIV
-952 VVDSKGIEMDF
+952 VVDSKGIEMNF
-963 AKNLELQNEVAV
+963 ANELEIQNDVAV
-975 YTKLPGGF
+975 YTKLPSGF

-1027 ETEKVKIECAR
+1027 ETERVKIECAK
-1038 RHFATISSST
+1038 RHFETISSST

-1055 NYDELWNVVTK
+1055 DYQDLLNVVMK